1 VAAVLGVARTD
12 GAAGRLAAA
21 PVLQPIPAA
30 AAQATP
36 GTAVPEPEPVPAAVA
51 PVAPAAP
58 GDFAFLA
65 TDGTR
70 PVRYDPCTP
79 IHYAVNLTLAP
90 AGALTDV
97 QQAVQ
102 RLSQATGL
110 SFVFDGTTDEIP
122 QAHRGMVK
130 NGRYPGWPPVLIAWA
145 KPGTTDLL
153 TAGAIGEGGST
164 WFGNP
169 GSEVYVTGVVA
180 IDASQNAKL
189 VPGFGGDSVG
199 SVLLHELGHVVGLDH
214 VADTSQIMY
223 ATVTNKPAVYGSGD
237 LAGLANLGS
246 SQGCLRHPNP
256 AWAA

>member
-90 AGALTDV
+90 AGAPRPT
-97 QQAVQ
+97 A
-102 RLSQATGL
+102 
-110 SFVFDGTTDEIP
+110 
-122 QAHRGMVK
+122 
-130 NGRYPGWPPVLIAWA
+130 AW
-145 KPGTTDLL
+145 
-153 TAGAIGEGGST
+153 
-164 WFGNP
+164 
-169 GSEVYVTGVVA
+169 
-180 IDASQNAKL
+180 
-189 VPGFGGDSVG
+189 
-199 SVLLHELGHVVGLDH
+199 
-214 VADTSQIMY
+214 
-223 ATVTNKPAVYGSGD
+223 
-237 LAGLANLGS
+237 
-246 SQGCLRHPNP
+246 
-256 AWAA
+256 